1 MESQVQERN
10 YVDEN
15 YSNEMPSIAVA
26 QPDNESALAPVNKA
40 NDQMELMGQKVSNF
54 FAQLPDNTARFVQ
67 EYKLPVISFALMVA
81 TIISLRVLLALLDA
95 VNDIPLVAPFFELIG
110 ISYTAWFVNRY
121 LFKAET
127 RKELGVDIN
136 LLKKEMVGKEA
147 SDPAS
152 EI

>member
-15 YSNEMPSIAVA
+15 YSNESPSIAVA
-26 QPDNESALAPVNKA
+26 QPDNQSALAPANKA
-40 NDQMELMGQKVSNF
+40 NDQIELVGQKVSNF

-81 TIISLRVLLALLDA
+81 AIISLRILLALIGA

-110 ISYTAWFVNRY
+110 IGYTAWFVTRY

-127 RKELGVDIN
+127 RKELGADIN
-136 LLKKEMVGKEA
+136 QFKKEMVGKEA

-152 EI
+152 QI